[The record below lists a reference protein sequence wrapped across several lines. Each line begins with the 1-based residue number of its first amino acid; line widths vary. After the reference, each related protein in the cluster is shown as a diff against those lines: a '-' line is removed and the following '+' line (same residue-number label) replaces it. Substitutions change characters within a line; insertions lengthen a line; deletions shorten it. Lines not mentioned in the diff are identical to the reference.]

1 MLKKLDWYT
10 IKTYFGPFLFIFSVL
25 FFIFM
30 VQYAWQEMDRFL
42 GKGFG
47 MLNILKLLFYLG
59 LSKVQLVM
67 PLTVLL
73 AAIMTFGGFG
83 ENYEL
88 AAMKST
94 GISLGRIMLPLFVFI
109 FSLSIGLY
117 FFSDRL
123 VPFAERKA
131 KNMLFNILQTKPAV
145 NFAPGVFITGVP
157 GFTMKIT
164 DRYGEN
170 EKFIEGVF
178 IHKESSPY
186 ENQQTIIAKKGIFEP
201 AEDNR
206 FLKLAL
212 FDGYFYEDNIQGLNN
227 IELKRQPLQSI
238 QFDTLIQHF
247 DISELVESAIEKE
260 NVTDHYNF
268 LNTVQLMDCIDT
280 LEIENQAFYDRSL
293 NENLS
298 TIVQQSYM
306 MDTTTLNQNY
316 KLYPVK
322 KLNQEEKDRLAY
334 GIKSDLERD
343 KILYQT
349 THEEVQSRAK
359 FFSRH
364 VLVLVRNFS
373 NSLMCVAFFLIGAPL
388 GAIIRK
394 GGVGMPVVVAII
406 IFIAFYLI
414 YMYSENL
421 AKNAQLD
428 PYVAA
433 WLPLMIFMPLGLFF
447 TYKAM
452 TDSDLFDLNSYFQPF
467 EKIAKKLKI
476 NAGKKEHTRYQ

>member
-30 VQYAWQEMDRFL
+30 VQFAWQEMDRFM
-42 GKGFG
+42 GKGLG
-47 MLNILKLLFYLG
+47 LWNILKLLFYLG
-59 LSKVQLVM
+59 LSVVQLVM

-94 GISLGRIMLPLFVFI
+94 GISLGRIMLPLLVFI
-109 FSLSIGLY
+109 FSLSVGLY
-117 FFSDRL
+117 FFSDRV
-123 VPFAERKA
+123 VPSAQRKA

-145 NFAPGVFITGVP
+145 NFDPGVFVMGVP
-157 GFTMKIT
+157 GFSMKIA
-164 DRYGEN
+164 DRYGDNGE
-170 EKFIEGVF
+170 FIEDVF

-186 ENQQTIIAKKGIFEP
+186 ENQQTIVAKKGIFEP

-212 FDGYFYEDNIQGLNN
+212 FDGYFYEDNIQGLNS
-227 IELKRQPLQSI
+227 IDLEKQPFQTI

-268 LNTVQLMDCIDT
+268 LNTLQLIDRIDT
-280 LEIENQAFYDRSL
+280 LKIENQAFYDRSL
-293 NENLS
+293 NESLS
-298 TIVQQSYM
+298 TIIQQSYM
-306 MDTTTLNQNY
+306 MDTAKLDKNY
-316 KLYPVK
+316 SLYPIK
-322 KLNQEEKDRLAY
+322 KLNKEEKNQLVY
-334 GIKSDLERD
+334 NIKSDLERD
-343 KILYQT
+343 RILYQT

-364 VLVLVRNFS
+364 VLVLIRNFS

-421 AKNAQLD
+421 AKNAELD

-433 WLPLMIFMPLGLFF
+433 WLPFLIFMPLGLFF

-452 TDSDLFDLNSYFQPF
+452 TDSNLFDLNSYTEPLQ
-467 EKIAKKLKI
+467 KIAKKLKI
-476 NAGKKEHTRYQ
+476 NADKKEHTRYQ